1 MNKSFKTIVDELL
14 LESNP
19 LEEKVPAS
27 GDWTIFDDNG
37 MVIKSRF
44 WEDLVEPGTK
54 LYITPRKRAA
64 LDPRRGELISGP
76 VNAPDASAL
85 SKEASL
91 NLPRACDLI
100 DLNDDGPSIDGSETG
115 NGSVLASSGL
125 SSSGMSSSV
134 SPISADYEFDGQ
146 ENWRMPRKSQ
156 KQAHSDKPAVKPAPH
171 IKYTQRDSNYKIVR
185 IGNVQRTCP
194 VADFIAGLLKGRPGS
209 KIQVLRQSEGPRGF
223 LPGQTFMAGTQKTF
237 EQLNLGDH
245 FQFTFTQAP
254 RMRHN
259 PAVSVA
265 ARVGGR
271 EFRR

>member
-14 LESNP
+14 LEE
-19 LEEKVPAS
+19 EEKVPAS

-64 LDPRRGELISGP
+64 LGPRRGESRSGP
-76 VNAPDASAL
+76 VDAPDASAL
-85 SKEASL
+85 SKEASF

-100 DLNDDGPSIDGSETG
+100 DLNDDGPSIDCSQTG
-115 NGSVLASSGL
+115 NSSVLSSSGL
-125 SSSGMSSSV
+125 S
-134 SPISADYEFDGQ
+134 SADYEFDGQ
-146 ENWRMPRKSQ
+146 DNWRMPCKSQ
-156 KQAHSDKPAVKPAPH
+156 KQAPSDKPAVKPAPH
-171 IKYTQRDSNYKIVR
+171 ITYTQRDSNYKIVR

-237 EQLNLGDH
+237 EELNLGDH

-265 ARVGGR
+265 ARVRGR